1 MKKLLLLFIVL
12 SGLNL
17 YASNQNFVKIDS
29 SNNITSVA
37 HAVRVIKAFYGPML
51 YFENRYFFMNTNNA
65 NSMGFYA
72 NGFNSSLYFQS
83 HNLLNL
89 SRNYK
94 VKNYRNS
101 NYVGIFAGYSHL
113 SNLGSS
119 NLEENNRYEIGLFDI
134 QNPANKQ
141 MGQLTKLHVFGTLSN
156 IKFNIG
162 RFTPG
167 PTPFINNQDGR
178 LRPTFVQGINV
189 EYKRDSLPFGIKATA
204 VFNLANQILARG
216 SNDWKSINQTI
227 GLYPMGLNIYG
238 KNSNYSN
245 SIRSNNVLL
254 FPSLS
259 LSKTKERK
267 ALVKNEDK
275 DSFYLIKTLN
285 VDLNYNLVYL
295 NTLFTTQMIEL
306 TGKSKLNRTKS
317 ILNDDI
323 STLSYGLM
331 WIHQKSNAVNS
342 DTNYI
347 EASAKSNVFSA
358 FLSAEKE
365 LGLWLYQFTLATTR
379 ITKDGRYLMPRE
391 WGRDPFYT
399 FMARERNEGFGDL
412 TAWTIDAQISRRFRT
427 NKYLLRNISYKLG
440 FGNYKLPDVK
450 NYVYNKYGMPSYQQ
464 LNTMVSMNF
473 IDKRMK
479 NNLSIQV
486 WYVQKFNAGN
496 TYNQLKYEQ
505 NKVNMNQLNIILNY
519 SLNIY

>member
-1 MKKLLLLFIVL
+1 MPIKYTFI
-12 SGLNL
+12 
-17 YASNQNFVKIDS
+17 
-29 SNNITSVA
+29 
-37 HAVRVIKAFYGPML
+37 GPML
-51 YFENRYFFMNTNNA
+51 TFDSRYFLMNTNNA
-65 NSMGFYA
+65 KSTGFYA
-72 NGFNSSLYFQS
+72 NGFNASLYFTS
-83 HNLLNL
+83 HNFLFL
-89 SRNYK
+89 SKKFK
-94 VKNYRNS
+94 VKNYNT
-101 NYVGIFAGYSHL
+101 NKYVGIFAGYSHL

-134 QNPANKQ
+134 QNPANRQ
-141 MGQLTKLHVFGTLSN
+141 MGQLTRLQLFGTSPN
-156 IKFNIG
+156 VTFNIG
-162 RFTPG
+162 RFSPG

-178 LRPTFVQGINV
+178 LRPTFIQGINV

-204 VFNLANQILARG
+204 VFNAANQILARG

-238 KNSNYSN
+238 KNPNYLN
-245 SIRSNNVLL
+245 SIQSNNLLL

-267 ALVKNEDK
+267 ALVKNEGK

-295 NTLFTTQMIEL
+295 NTLFTTQMFEL
-306 TGKSKLNRTKS
+306 TGKSKLNQTKS
-317 ILNDDI
+317 LFNYDI
-323 STLSYGLM
+323 RTFSYGLM

-347 EASAKSNVFSA
+347 EPSAKSNVFSA

-365 LGLWLYQFTLATTR
+365 LGLWLYKLTLATTR

-412 TAWTIDAQISRRFRT
+412 TAWTIDAQIIRRFRT
-427 NKYLLRNISYKLG
+427 NKYLLRNITYKLG

-450 NYVYNKYGMPSYQQ
+450 DYVYNKYGMPSYQQ

-473 IDKRMK
+473 TDKRMK
-479 NNLSIQV
+479 NYLSFQL

-519 SLNIY
+519 SLYIY

>member
-1 MKKLLLLFIVL
+1 MKNLLFLIIIL

-17 YASNQNFVKIDS
+17 DASNEKEVKIDS
-29 SNNITSVA
+29 SNDITSVA
-37 HAVRVIKAFYGPML
+37 HARRIIKAFYGPML
-51 YFENRYFFMNTNNA
+51 YFENRYFLMNTNNA

-72 NGFNSSLYFQS
+72 NGFNASLYFQS
-83 HNLLNL
+83 HNLLYL
-89 SRNYK
+89 SRKFK
-94 VKNYRNS
+94 VKNYN
-101 NYVGIFAGYSHL
+101 NNKYIGVFAGYSHL
-113 SNLGSS
+113 SNLGSA
-119 NLEENNRYEIGLFDI
+119 NLEVNNRYEIGLFDI
-134 QNPANKQ
+134 QNPTNRQ

-156 IKFNIG
+156 ITFNIG

-189 EYKRDSLPFGIKATA
+189 EYKRDSLPFGIEAIA
-204 VFNLANQILARG
+204 VFNAANQILARG
-216 SNDWKSINQTI
+216 SNDWKYINQSI

-238 KNSNYSN
+238 NNPNYLN
-245 SIRSNNVLL
+245 SIHSNNVLL

-267 ALVKNEDK
+267 ALVKNDVK

-285 VDLNYNLVYL
+285 VDFEYNLVYL
-295 NTLFTTQMIEL
+295 NTLFTTHMFEL
-306 TGKSKLNRTKS
+306 TGKSKLNKTKN

-365 LGLWLYQFTLATTR
+365 LGLWDCQLTLATTR

-399 FMARERNEGFGDL
+399 FMSRERNEGFGDL
-412 TAWTIDAQISRRFRT
+412 TAWTIDAQIIRRFRT
-427 NKYLLRNISYKLG
+427 NKYLLRNK
-440 FGNYKLPDVK
+440 K
-450 NYVYNKYGMPSYQQ
+450 Q
-464 LNTMVSMNF
+464 
-473 IDKRMK
+473 
-479 NNLSIQV
+479 
-486 WYVQKFNAGN
+486 
-496 TYNQLKYEQ
+496 
-505 NKVNMNQLNIILNY
+505 
-519 SLNIY
+519 